1 MSISTSNAWPA
12 WPRAAS
18 ARVESGQ
25 LRVKLTDGREIN
37 VPLDSFAWLADAT
50 EDQRHDLEIIEG
62 GAGIWWEPLDDGLS
76 VPSLLGLPEYPPPDP
91 AVRAYVVAYRH
102 QDDAWTVELRGTTFS
117 TYGRTLALA
126 KRRARE
132 LLCGYLAVDDLG
144 AAGIEV
150 IDEVHSLSSMKS

>member
-1 MSISTSNAWPA
+1 MSISTNSAWLA

-18 ARVESGQ
+18 ARIESGQ
-25 LRVKLTDGREIN
+25 LRVELTDGREIG
-37 VPLDSFAWLADAT
+37 VPLDSFGWLADAT
-50 EDQRHDLEIIEG
+50 EDQRRDLVIIEG
-62 GAGIWWEPLDDGLS
+62 GAGLWWELLDDGVS

-91 AVRAYVVAYRH
+91 AVRTYVVAYRH
-102 QDDAWTVELRGTTFS
+102 EDGAWIADVRGTTFS

-144 AAGIEV
+144 AVGIEV
-150 IDEVHSLSSMKS
+150 IDEVSSLSMTKT

>member
-1 MSISTSNAWPA
+1 MSISTNSAWPA

-18 ARVESGQ
+18 ARIESGQ
-25 LRVKLTDGREIN
+25 LRVELTDGREIG
-37 VPLDSFAWLADAT
+37 VPLDSFGWLANAT
-50 EDQRHDLEIIEG
+50 EDQRRDLEIIEG
-62 GAGIWWEPLDDGLS
+62 GAGIWWGPLDDGVS

-91 AVRAYVVAYRH
+91 AVRTYVVAYRH
-102 QDDAWTVELRGTTFS
+102 SDEAWIAEVRGTTFS

-144 AAGIEV
+144 AAGIDV
-150 IDEVHSLSSMKS
+150 IDEVNSLSTTKT